1 MYYDVMYDFGPPIE
15 YDGDIRKFKRLIKI
29 EALNNNLNFKL
40 YQEKVSIMKKEL
52 ELFKKIPFNKN
63 FVLSSYLCLYFYG
76 LIENIKIT
84 KDEFDSCIFKYDND
98 KKPENLEKIEIKYL
112 KKRDINNPFK
122 TKYNTFFIE
131 IDNPLNVI
139 NRLHNRKHNY
149 DILENIVNKI
159 NKNEI

>member
-40 YQEKVSIMKKEL
+40 YQERVSIMKKEL

-98 KKPENLEKIEIKYL
+98 KKPEN
-112 KKRDINNPFK
+112 
-122 TKYNTFFIE
+122 
-131 IDNPLNVI
+131 
-139 NRLHNRKHNY
+139 
-149 DILENIVNKI
+149 
-159 NKNEI
+159 